1 MASGNNSTPKS
12 TSVRVYTSKSVYER
26 WRSAIPRIKNEKG
39 KRLTKKPKRNRSPIR
54 RDHPRCRSAIWICM
68 CRHTRDVVI
77 HSRFHQNPFRGFAER
92 GGGVKICPFRL
103 HWGYWLLQQL
113 VPTHHSTFPILYHGP
128 GDVTPQNCRLFW
140 RWRSSPQ
147 LITWFLEVHPSLQST
162 SSAVF
167 SFTLVTRGVVLK
179 KEVGTPE
186 TRLRQRFTVT

>member
-1 MASGNNSTPKS
+1 MVSGNNSTPKG

-54 RDHPRCRSAIWICM
+54 RDHPRCRSATWICM

-77 HSRFHQNPFRGFAER
+77 HSRFHQNPFRGFAE
-92 GGGVKICPFRL
+92 
-103 HWGYWLLQQL
+103 
-113 VPTHHSTFPILYHGP
+113 
-128 GDVTPQNCRLFW
+128 DVTPQNCRLFW